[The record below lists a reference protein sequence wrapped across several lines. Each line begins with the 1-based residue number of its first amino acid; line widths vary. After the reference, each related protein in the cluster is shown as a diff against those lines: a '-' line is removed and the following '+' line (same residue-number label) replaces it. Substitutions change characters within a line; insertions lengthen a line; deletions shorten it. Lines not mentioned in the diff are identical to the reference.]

1 MKYTSIWEDT
11 IKRNSYPQLKKDIST
26 DVLIIGLGITG
37 LSTAYQLRDS
47 KLSIAAVDSHQ
58 IGSGTTSRTTGKL
71 TYLQNDTYSYLL
83 KNINKKTAT
92 NYLESQLEAIKIVK
106 SIIKDNSIKCDLEEV
121 PSYIWADNKEQINMV
136 IKEKNFLK
144 IIKLK

>member
-47 KLSIAAVDSHQ
+47 KLNIVAVDSRQ
-58 IGSGTTSRTTGKL
+58 MGSGTTSRTTGKL
-71 TYLQNDTYSYLL
+71 TYLQKYILL
-83 KNINKKTAT
+83 LIKNVNK
-92 NYLESQLEAIKIVK
+92 
-106 SIIKDNSIKCDLEEV
+106 
-121 PSYIWADNKEQINMV
+121 NMSW
-136 IKEKNFLK
+136 
-144 IIKLK
+144 

>member
-47 KLSIAAVDSHQ
+47 KLNIVAVDSRQ
-58 IGSGTTSRTTGKL
+58 MGSGTTSRTTGKL
-71 TYLQNDTYSYLL
+71 TYLQNDIYSYLS
-83 KNINKKTAT
+83 KNINKKNT
-92 NYLESQLEAIKIVK
+92 NVILGEETEKILIKRLLLTI
-106 SIIKDNSIKCDLEEV
+106 
-121 PSYIWADNKEQINMV
+121 
-136 IKEKNFLK
+136 
-144 IIKLK
+144 